1 MMEEINSSVIMGD
14 CNLQK

>member
-1 MMEEINSSVIMGD
+1 MEEINSSVIMGD